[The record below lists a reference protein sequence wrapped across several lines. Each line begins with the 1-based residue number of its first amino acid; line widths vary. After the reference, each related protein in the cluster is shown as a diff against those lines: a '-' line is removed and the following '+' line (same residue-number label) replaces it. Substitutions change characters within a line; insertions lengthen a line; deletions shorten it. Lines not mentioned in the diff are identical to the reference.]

1 MRIAIM
7 GAGAVGGYFGG
18 VLANQGEDVVLIAR
32 GAHGEAIAKNGLQ
45 VDSHWGNFNVKVDV
59 TDDPS
64 TVGEVDFILHCI
76 KLYSNAAA
84 LPTMKPMIGDN
95 PTVLTIQN
103 GATSGQIL
111 GASLGQDHVL
121 QGATYIE
128 TGIVGPGHI
137 HQSGSTAMIEF
148 GEDNGSETERTS
160 AVKKLLERE
169 GIQVKV
175 SSNIVDTLWN
185 KMVSVGAIGTVMAAS
200 RASFVEVLASPHGEH
215 TVRTVMEE
223 IVAVGQSQGVT
234 FPPRCVESK
243 MADAIAE
250 AEETQASLQYDLNN
264 GKPLELDDI
273 LGAVVRIGRD
283 AGVPVPASAA
293 LVTVLDKFKQGS

>member
-32 GAHGEAIAKNGLQ
+32 GVHGEAIAKNGLH
-45 VDSHWGNFNVKVDV
+45 VDSNWGNFNVKVDV

-64 TVGEVDFILHCI
+64 TVGEVDLILHCI
-76 KLYSNAAA
+76 KLYSNADA
-84 LPTMKPMIGDN
+84 LPTMKPMIGEN
-95 PTVLTIQN
+95 TTVLTIQN

-111 GASLGQDHVL
+111 GASLGQKHVL

-148 GEDNGSETERTS
+148 GEDDGSENERTA
-160 AVKKLLERE
+160 AVQKLLDRE

-175 SSNIVDTLWN
+175 SNNIVDTLWN

-223 IVAVGQSQGVT
+223 IVAVGQSQGVK
-234 FPPRCVESK
+234 FPPRCVDAK

-250 AEETQASLQYDLNN
+250 AEDTQASLQYDLNN
-264 GKPLELDDI
+264 RKPLELDDI

-293 LVTVLDKFKQGS
+293 LVTVLDRFKQGS

>member
-1 MRIAIM
+1 M

-18 VLANQGEDVVLIAR
+18 VLANQGEDVTLIAR
-32 GAHGEAIAKNGLQ
+32 GAHGDAIAKNGLK
-45 VDSHWGNFNVKVDV
+45 VDSHWGNFIVEVAV

-64 TVGEVDFILHCI
+64 TVGEVDLILHCI
-76 KLYSNAAA
+76 KLYSNAEAF
-84 LPTMKPMIGDN
+84 PTMKPMIGEN
-95 PTVLTIQN
+95 TTILTIQN
-103 GATSGQIL
+103 GATSGSIIGEAF
-111 GASLGQDHVL
+111 GAKHVI

-128 TGIVGPGHI
+128 TGIAGPGYI

-148 GEDNGSETERTS
+148 GEDDGAMTPRIEAIRN
-160 AVKKLLERE
+160 LLGRE

-175 SSNIVDTLWN
+175 SSNIVDTLWT
-185 KMVSVGAIGTVMAAS
+185 KMVSVGAIGSVMAAS
-200 RASFVEVLASPHGEH
+200 RASFPEILASPHGELSI
-215 TVRTVMEE
+215 RTTMEE

-234 FPPRCVESK
+234 FPPRVVESK

-250 AEETQASLQYDLNN
+250 AGETQASLQYDLDN

-273 LGAVVRIGRD
+273 LGAVVKIGRE
-283 AGVPVPASAA
+283 AGIPVPSSVA

>member
-1 MRIAIM
+1 M

-18 VLANQGEDVVLIAR
+18 LLANQGEDVVLIAR
-32 GAHGEAIAKNGLQ
+32 GAHGDAIAKNGLQ
-45 VDSHWGNFNVKVDV
+45 VDSHWGNFNVKVPV

-64 TVGEVDFILHCI
+64 TFGEVDLILHCI
-76 KLYSNAAA
+76 KLYSNAESF
-84 LPTMKPMIGDN
+84 PTMNGMVGKDTII
-95 PTVLTIQN
+95 LTIQN

-111 GASLGQDHVL
+111 SETFGGKHVL

-128 TGIVGPGHI
+128 TGIAGPGHI

-148 GEDNGSETERTS
+148 GEEDGSTTERTE
-160 AVKKLLERE
+160 AVRKLFDRD
-169 GIQVKV
+169 GMQVAV
-175 SSNIVDTLWN
+175 SSNIIDTLWT
-185 KMVSVGAIGTVMAAS
+185 KMVSVGSIGSVMAAS
-200 RASFVEVLASPHGEH
+200 RASFVEVLSSPHGEH

-234 FPPRCVESK
+234 FPPRCVELK
-243 MADAIAE
+243 MNDAIGE

-273 LGAVVRIGRD
+273 LGAVVRIGRE
-283 AGVPVPASAA
+283 ANIPVPASAA

>member
-32 GAHGEAIAKNGLQ
+32 GVHGEAIAKNGLH
-45 VDSHWGNFNVKVDV
+45 VDSNWGNFNVKVDV

-64 TVGEVDFILHCI
+64 TVGEVDLILHCI
-76 KLYSNAAA
+76 KLYSNADA
-84 LPTMKPMIGDN
+84 LPTMKPMIGEN
-95 PTVLTIQN
+95 TTVLTIQN

-111 GASLGQDHVL
+111 GASLGQKHVL

-148 GEDNGSETERTS
+148 GEDDGSENERTA
-160 AVKKLLERE
+160 AVQKLLDRE

-175 SSNIVDTLWN
+175 SNNIVDTLWN

-223 IVAVGQSQGVT
+223 IVAVGQSQGVK
-234 FPPRCVESK
+234 FPPRCVEAK
-243 MADAIAE
+243 MAHAIAE
-250 AEETQASLQYDLNN
+250 AEDTQASLQYDLNN
-264 GKPLELDDI
+264 RKPLELDDI

-293 LVTVLDKFKQGS
+293 LVTVLDRFKQGS

>member
-32 GAHGEAIAKNGLQ
+32 SAHGDAIAKNGLQ

-64 TVGEVDFILHCI
+64 TVGEVDLILHCI
-76 KLYSNAAA
+76 KLYSNAEAF
-84 LPTMKPMIGDN
+84 PTMNGMVGANTTI
-95 PTVLTIQN
+95 LTIQN
-103 GATSGQIL
+103 GATSGEIL
-111 GASLGQDHVL
+111 SEAFGAEHVL

-128 TGIVGPGHI
+128 TGIAGPGHI
-137 HQSGSTAMIEF
+137 HQSGATAMIEF
-148 GEDNGSETERTS
+148 GETDGSPTERTEDIR
-160 AVKKLLERE
+160 KLLGRE
-169 GIQVKV
+169 GIQVEV
-175 SSNIVDTLWN
+175 SKNIVDTLWN
-185 KMVSVGAIGTVMAAS
+185 KMVSVGSIGTVMAAS
-200 RASFVEVLASPHGEH
+200 RATFPEILASPNGEH
-215 TVRTVMEE
+215 TVRTTMEE

-243 MADAIAE
+243 LEAAIAE
-250 AEETQASLQYDLNN
+250 AEETQASLQYDLDN

-273 LGAVVRIGRD
+273 LGAVVKIGRE
-283 AGVPVPASAA
+283 AGIPVPASAA
-293 LVTVLDKFKQGS
+293 LVTVLDNFKKGS

>member
-32 GAHGEAIAKNGLQ
+32 GVHGEAIAKNGLH
-45 VDSHWGNFNVKVDV
+45 VDSNWGNFNVKVDV

-76 KLYSNAAA
+76 KLYSNADA
-84 LPTMKPMIGDN
+84 LPTMKPMIGEN
-95 PTVLTIQN
+95 TTVLTIQN

-111 GASLGQDHVL
+111 GASLGQKHVL

-148 GEDNGSETERTS
+148 GEDDGSENERTA
-160 AVKKLLERE
+160 AVQKLLDRE

-175 SSNIVDTLWN
+175 SNNIVDTLWN

-223 IVAVGQSQGVT
+223 IVAVGQSQGVK
-234 FPPRCVESK
+234 FPPRCVEAK

-250 AEETQASLQYDLNN
+250 AEDTQASLQYDLNN
-264 GKPLELDDI
+264 RKPLELDDI

-293 LVTVLDKFKQGS
+293 LVTVLDRFKQGS